1 MLTMRHGI
9 ANAKTAKPSLSGV
22 MLGSALLGNVLLG
35 SFVLLTGCGPNLIL
49 TRATPAP
56 VTVAPLRQVVEA
68 VPASGRV
75 QVRAGDSLYDIA
87 TRYQVT
93 PQSVIQEN
101 NLLAPYNLRF
111 GQSLKITPPRV
122 HVVRVGDSV
131 NLISQRYAVSPFQLA
146 QLNNLQ
152 APFELAVGQRLQ
164 LPMSLDFSVLD
175 SGVPEGA
182 GTATVAPAP
191 TKTAVPRKKFVAP
204 QLGQGVF
211 SWPVKGEIITEF
223 GPSARGVHN
232 DGVNISS
239 ASGAPVMV
247 SATGTVAFVGE
258 NIKNFGKLVL
268 VKHDGG
274 IMTAYAHLQDI
285 TVREGQVLTAGDTI
299 GSVGATGRVD
309 RPQLHFEIRK
319 SRQPIDPRRLIL

>member
-1 MLTMRHGI
+1 MRHGI
-9 ANAKTAKPSLSGV
+9 ANAKTLRSSLSGV

-35 SFVLLTGCGPNLIL
+35 SSVLLAGCGPNLSL

-56 VTVAPLRQVVEA
+56 VTVAPLRQVVES

-101 NLLAPYNLRF
+101 NLLVPYNLRV

-122 HVVRVGDSV
+122 HVVRFGDSV
-131 NLISQRYAVSPFQLA
+131 NLISQRYAVSPFQVS

-164 LPMSLDFSVLD
+164 LPMSLDFRVLD
-175 SGVPEGA
+175 SGETEGA
-182 GTATVAPAP
+182 GNATDATAPK
-191 TKTAVPRKKFVAP
+191 KTTVPRKKFVAP

-211 SWPVKGEIITEF
+211 SWPVEGEIITEF

-274 IMTAYAHLQDI
+274 IITAYAHLQDI
-285 TVREGQVLTAGDTI
+285 AVREGQVLTAGDTI

-319 SRQPIDPRRLIL
+319 SRQPIDPRSLIL

>member
-1 MLTMRHGI
+1 MRHGI
-9 ANAKTAKPSLSGV
+9 ANAKTAKSSLSGI
-22 MLGSALLGNVLLG
+22 MLGSALLGSVVLLA
-35 SFVLLTGCGPNLIL
+35 GCGPNLSL

-101 NLLAPYNLRF
+101 NLLAPYNLRV

-122 HVVRVGDSV
+122 HVVRFGDSV

-152 APFELAVGQRLQ
+152 APFELAVGQRSTTADE
-164 LPMSLDFSVLD
+164 PWISVFWIVVCQK
-175 SGVPEGA
+175 VPA
-182 GTATVAPAP
+182 PQTVAPAP

-211 SWPVKGEIITEF
+211 SWPVEGEIITEF

-274 IMTAYAHLQDI
+274 IITAYAHLQDI
-285 TVREGQVLTAGDTI
+285 AVREGQVLTAGDTI

-319 SRQPIDPRRLIL
+319 SRQPIDPRSLIL

>member
-1 MLTMRHGI
+1 MLTMRHWI
-9 ANAKTAKPSLSGV
+9 ANVKTAKSSLSGV
-22 MLGSALLGNVLLG
+22 MLGSIVLLA
-35 SFVLLTGCGPNLIL
+35 GCGPNLSL
-49 TRATPAP
+49 SRATPAP
-56 VTVAPLRQVVEA
+56 VTVAPLRQAVEP
-68 VPASGRV
+68 VPASSPV
-75 QVRAGDSLYDIA
+75 QVRVGDSLYDIA

-101 NLLAPYNLRF
+101 NLLAPYNLRV
-111 GQSLKITPPRV
+111 GQTLKITPPRV
-122 HVVRVGDSV
+122 HVVRFGDSV

-146 QLNNLQ
+146 QLNSLQ
-152 APFELAVGQRLQ
+152 APFELTFGQRLQ

-182 GTATVAPAP
+182 STATVAPAP

-204 QLGQGVF
+204 QLEQGVF
-211 SWPVKGEIITEF
+211 SWPVEGEIITEF

-239 ASGAPVMV
+239 TPGAPVMV

-274 IMTAYAHLQDI
+274 IITAYAHLKDI
-285 TVREGQVLTAGDTI
+285 AVSEGQVLTAGDTI

-319 SRQPIDPRRLIL
+319 SRQPIDPRSLIL

>member
-1 MLTMRHGI
+1 MRHGI
-9 ANAKTAKPSLSGV
+9 ANAKTAKSSLSGI
-22 MLGSALLGNVLLG
+22 MLGSALLGSVVLLA
-35 SFVLLTGCGPNLIL
+35 GCGPNLSL

-101 NLLAPYNLRF
+101 NLLAPYNLRV

-122 HVVRVGDSV
+122 HVVRFGDSV

-182 GTATVAPAP
+182 STATVAPVP

-211 SWPVKGEIITEF
+211 SWPVEGEIITEF

-274 IMTAYAHLQDI
+274 IITAYAHLQDI
-285 TVREGQVLTAGDTI
+285 AVREGQVLTAGDTI

-319 SRQPIDPRRLIL
+319 SRQPIDPRSLIL

>member
-1 MLTMRHGI
+1 MRHRI
-9 ANAKTAKPSLSGV
+9 AYKKTAKPSLSGV
-22 MLGSALLGNVLLG
+22 VLGKILLGNVMLG
-35 SFVLLTGCGPNLIL
+35 SVLLLAGCGPNLSL

-56 VTVAPLRQVVEA
+56 VMVAPLRQAVEA

-75 QVRAGDSLYDIA
+75 QVRAGDSLYDIS

-101 NLLAPYNLRF
+101 NLLAPYNLRV
-111 GQSLKITPPRV
+111 GQSLKITPPRL
-122 HVVRVGDSV
+122 HVVRFGDSV
-131 NLISQRYAVSPFQLA
+131 NLISQRYAVSTFQLA

-152 APFELAVGQRLQ
+152 APFELTVGQRLQ
-164 LPMSLDFSVLD
+164 LPMRLDFSALD

-182 GTATVAPAP
+182 GTAIVVPAP

-204 QLGQGVF
+204 QLGRGMF
-211 SWPVKGEIITEF
+211 IWPVEGEIIAEF

-239 ASGAPVMV
+239 TSGAPVMV
-247 SATGTVAFVGE
+247 SAMGTVAFVGE
-258 NIKNFGKLVL
+258 KIKNFGKLVL

-274 IMTAYAHLQDI
+274 IITAYAHLQDI
-285 TVREGQVLTAGDTI
+285 AVREGQVLSAGDAI

-319 SRQPIDPRRLIL
+319 SRHPIDPRSLIL

>member
-1 MLTMRHGI
+1 
-9 ANAKTAKPSLSGV
+9 
-22 MLGSALLGNVLLG
+22 VLLA
-35 SFVLLTGCGPNLIL
+35 GCGPNLSL

-56 VTVAPLRQVVEA
+56 VTVAPLRQAFET
-68 VPASGRV
+68 VPDSGRV

-101 NLLAPYNLRF
+101 NLIAPYNLRA
-111 GQSLKITPPRV
+111 GQSLKITPPRL
-122 HVVRVGDSV
+122 HVVRLGESV

-152 APFELAVGQRLQ
+152 APFELTVGQPLQ
-164 LPMSLDFSVLD
+164 LPLSLDFSVLD
-175 SGVPEGA
+175 SGVPEG
-182 GTATVAPAP
+182 GVTTIVAPTP
-191 TKTAVPRKKFVAP
+191 TKTAGPSKKFVAP
-204 QLGQGVF
+204 QLERGVF
-211 SWPVKGEIITEF
+211 SWPVEGEIITEF

-239 ASGAPVMV
+239 TAGTPVMV

-274 IMTAYAHLQDI
+274 IITAYAHLQDI
-285 TVREGQVLTAGDTI
+285 AVREGQTLSAGDAI

-309 RPQLHFEIRK
+309 NPQLHFEIRK
-319 SRQPIDPRRLIL
+319 SRQPIDPRSLIL